1 MAGLSFAAV
10 AVVLLERTL
19 RQRAESRLEKSIE
32 ELTALIAAEGQVGAT
47 LGQRVNAIA
56 DLNAGRRLEGVEA
69 DVSVLGTVIRQIA
82 EAVSDIEERAKKAQS
97 IPAPVPTQLVTV
109 PTHVAPEPAP
119 TPAPSP
125 IFEPSPQVVPMPQ
138 REPEPPV
145 VSIEALR
152 QALAENRLLYHVQPV
167 ITLPQRRPHGYDLV
181 PRLMLDN
188 GELADRAAFMPRQGG
203 EDLIRHIEGLGL
215 VEAVAIG
222 RRSRNADQPI
232 NLFIPLS
239 RATLGEWVASEQLIV
254 SLEANRA
261 IASSMIFVVT
271 EAEWQVLS
279 AGERAIV
286 DGLVRKGA
294 GFSLSEVK
302 SLRVD
307 VAELAGQGVRSL
319 RVDATRFIEAPEV
332 FTDFHLSDIANYLN
346 RFGVSL
352 LATGVVNERQI
363 LELLDIGIGLIQ
375 GPHIAAP
382 GPVRPDL
389 MLERPKTAAPVL
401 RRADSTA

>member
-1 MAGLSFAAV
+1 MAALSFSAV
-10 AVVLLERTL
+10 AVVLLERSL
-19 RQRAESRLEKSIE
+19 RQRAETRLEKGIE
-32 ELTALIAAEGQVGAT
+32 DLAQLLAAEGQAGST
-47 LGQRVNAIA
+47 LGQRVNALA

-82 EAVSDIEERAKKAQS
+82 EAVSDIEERASKPQPIA
-97 IPAPVPTQLVTV
+97 APVPLAVV
-109 PTHVAPEPAP
+109 PTIVTHV
-119 TPAPSP
+119 
-125 IFEPSPQVVPMPQ
+125 PQPVEVPVP
-138 REPEPPV
+138 REPEPPAIPV
-145 VSIEALR
+145 ETLR
-152 QALAENRLLYHVQPV
+152 EALAENRLIYHVQPI

-188 GELADRAAFMPRQGG
+188 GELADRATFMPPQGN
-203 EDLIRHIEGLGL
+203 EDLLRHIEGLGL
-215 VEAVAIG
+215 IEAIAIG
-222 RRSRNADQPI
+222 RRSRAADQPI

-271 EAEWQVLS
+271 EAEWQVLA

-286 DGLVRKGA
+286 DGLVKKGA

-319 RVDATRFIEAPEV
+319 RVDATRFIDAPET
-332 FTDFHLSDIANYLN
+332 FTDFHASDIANYLN

-352 LATGVVNERQI
+352 LATGVTSERQI
-363 LELLDIGIGLIQ
+363 LELLDIGISQIQ

-401 RRADSTA
+401 RRAESKA